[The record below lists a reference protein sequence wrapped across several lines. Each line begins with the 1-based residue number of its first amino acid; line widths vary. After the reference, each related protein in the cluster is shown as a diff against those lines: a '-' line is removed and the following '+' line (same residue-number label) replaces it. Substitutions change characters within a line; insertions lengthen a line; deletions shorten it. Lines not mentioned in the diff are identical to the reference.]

1 MTVHIWCP
9 RASDSAI
16 KLRDAIRAQGIKC
29 YKTKP
34 GAGMDRYLHRVKE
47 GDICI
52 NWGPG
57 LAHNNNNIVTLNAG
71 TNHYLN
77 KQEQLIRLALAG
89 IPCPEVFDTPAPDR
103 LGRSFRHQC
112 ASDLT
117 RGNGRDY
124 YTQKLPF
131 VRECRIHVFR
141 GKSIHAG
148 MKVPRDGSAHTWIRS
163 SASGWKLDY
172 AQASRIKQD
181 RRDLAKKAVA
191 ALGLDFGAVDIGI
204 VQNGT
209 AAVIEVN
216 TAPGLDGSTVEA
228 YAKQIIQ
235 VHNERST

>member
-9 RASDSAI
+9 RPSDSAI
-16 KLRDAIRAQGIKC
+16 KLRDAIRAHGIKC
-29 YKTKP
+29 YKTKADQGY
-34 GAGMDRYLHRVKE
+34 GASTRFISRIKLTDLVV
-47 GDICI
+47 
-52 NWGPG
+52 NWGPSG
-57 LAHNNNNIVTLNAG
+57 LATNSLNY
-71 TNHYLN
+71 TENSN
-77 KQEQLIRLALAG
+77 KMQQLIMLASAG

-112 ASDLT
+112 ASDLI
-117 RGNGRDY
+117 RGNGQDY

-148 MKVPRDGSAHTWIRS
+148 MKVPRDGSAHPWIRS
-163 SASGWKLDY
+163 SASGWKPDY
-172 AQASRIKQD
+172 GQASRIKQD

-204 VQNGT
+204 LKDGR